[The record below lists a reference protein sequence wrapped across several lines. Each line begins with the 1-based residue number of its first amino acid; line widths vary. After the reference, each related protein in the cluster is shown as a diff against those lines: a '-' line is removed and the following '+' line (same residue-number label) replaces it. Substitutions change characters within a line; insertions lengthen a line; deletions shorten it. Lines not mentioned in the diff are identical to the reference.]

1 MTDIINEQEQIN
13 NIEPKKNKEDSV
25 ESICKLSNMDLK
37 LQFLFK
43 LLKMFGIKTLITLIM
58 KRKLIFSGQ
67 FSLLLKNIL
76 SASNLRF
83 SVGLSLLS
91 FIYKVLIKILS
102 SLNKYMSLNDTVIKI
117 ISIFI
122 ASFTSINF
130 FDENASRF
138 YILILT
144 TRVGANFI
152 SEIFKKYNLFQG
164 NSKINDYLLFA
175 FATSVWTLGMFLN
188 PGYKF
193 IPNNVAQ
200 YALYTPSEKREFD
213 DLMQKTKLV

>member
-1 MTDIINEQEQIN
+1 MADIINEQEQSS
-13 NIEPKKNKEDSV
+13 NIESSKNKEDSV
-25 ESICKLSNMDLK
+25 QSIYKLSNTDLK

-43 LLKMFGIKTLITLIM
+43 VLKMFGIKTIITLIM
-58 KRKLIFSGQ
+58 KRKLIFSGE
-67 FSLLLKNIL
+67 FNLLLKDIL

-91 FIYKVLIKILS
+91 FIYKILIKILF
-102 SLNKYMSLNDTVIKI
+102 SLNKHISLNDIVIKV

-122 ASFTSINF
+122 ASFASINF
-130 FDENASRF
+130 FDEKATRF
-138 YILILT
+138 YILILA

-152 SEIFKKYNLFQG
+152 SEIFSKFNLFQG

-175 FATSVWTLGMFLN
+175 FATSLWTLGMFLN
-188 PGYKF
+188 PGYKY
-193 IPNNVAQ
+193 IPDNVAQ

-213 DLMQKTKLV
+213 NLMQKTKLV